1 MTLPQLEQFIK
12 DNIQQSVKAAII
24 IGAVRKHLL
33 ARADERD
40 NKWISVEER
49 LPDIKPGY
57 DYSERVIVV
66 DKNKYIYNSTFWEFS
81 QTPGCEPQA
90 WLFGYTGVDACLPQ
104 GDGVQEPAP
113 AYRGQYLAAEPTRNR
128 GKSTQ

>member
-81 QTPGCEPQA
+81 QTWEDDEKNVEDITHWQP
-90 WLFGYTGVDACLPQ
+90 LPK
-104 GDGVQEPAP
+104 PP
-113 AYRGQYLAAEPTRNR
+113 
-128 GKSTQ
+128 KK